1 MMRRAGGERKTTTER
16 NKLIS
21 TVSDRLAEHMA
32 KMKVDINASTVHRF
46 MVLLRE
52 LLEERNERKKYPL
65 LTMFCD
71 WSVHTKLDRSDLL
84 DILDATWAN
93 SKTVDQQIKQLLDDI
108 SPSKLQAQMVSL
120 LSTSLIDPTAIS
132 DVEACAK
139 LFQHV
144 IDDLKG
150 KTVARKAD
158 KLIKLTTERLSK
170 GYRFIAD
177 RLYFEDY
184 ERGSNQFV
192 LAAKQI
198 EPSSGGEVLIKIP
211 WPIVAK

>member
-1 MMRRAGGERKTTTER
+1 M
-16 NKLIS
+16 S

-32 KMKVDINASTVHRF
+32 KMKADINASTVHRF

-71 WSVHTKLDRSDLL
+71 WSVHTKLDRSQAGNDLL

-93 SKTVDQQIKQLLDDI
+93 SKTVDQQIKQLLTDI

-184 ERGSNQFV
+184 ESGSNQFV